1 MLHSYPNVYQL
12 GHKLVSN
19 VLDGYVL
26 VYNVKLVER
35 CFIRASTIGRL
46 WHFRN
51 KEE

>member
-26 VYNVKLVER
+26 VQEKIDELVSALQA
-35 CFIRASTIGRL
+35 ASQ
-46 WHFRN
+46 
-51 KEE
+51 